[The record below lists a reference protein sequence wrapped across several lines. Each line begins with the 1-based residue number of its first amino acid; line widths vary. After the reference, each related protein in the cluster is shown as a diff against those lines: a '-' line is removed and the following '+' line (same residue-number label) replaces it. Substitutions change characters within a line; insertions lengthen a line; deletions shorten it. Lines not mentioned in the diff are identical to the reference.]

1 MEAILKEGLAQ
12 LGLDTGSIPA
22 LTEFSRRLLEKNQVM
37 NLTAITEPADV
48 ARLHLLDCAC
58 LLTAADFRGKQVVDV
73 GTGAGFPGMPLRLL
87 EPNFDLTLLDSLGK
101 RIDFLQETVDA
112 MGLQRVRCVHARA
125 EEFARQHREQYD
137 IAASRAVAQLNILCE
152 LALPLVE
159 GGRSVPGHEVGG
171 HRRRDSARQKR
182 HCPAGGQNWKNLGL
196 CHPRNGRA
204 APGGHHPEGASHPGS
219 LSPALRPHQKS
230 AVGLSPQLYT
240 RYLDMG
246 KIIAVVSG
254 KGGTGKTSF
263 TANVGLALAA
273 LGKNTLCLD
282 CDITLRN
289 LDLALGL
296 TDKALMDFSDVIAGR
311 CSLSDAAADH
321 PKYPGLHL
329 LTAPLSPGGQLDV
342 TDEQMRQLLD
352 QVRQEYDYCLIDAP
366 AGLGQGFQLATG
378 CADCVVVITTT
389 DASALRDAQHT
400 VMILDKRF
408 TTESLFLVVGRVQK
422 KLLRALH
429 STIDDA
435 MDAAGLPLLG
445 VVPEDSDVPYS
456 LNRGI
461 PLRDINYYAAR
472 AYENIARRITGHQ
485 VPLMRI

>member
-1 MEAILKEGLAQ
+1 
-12 LGLDTGSIPA
+12 
-22 LTEFSRRLLEKNQVM
+22 
-37 NLTAITEPADV
+37 
-48 ARLHLLDCAC
+48 
-58 LLTAADFRGKQVVDV
+58 
-73 GTGAGFPGMPLRLL
+73 
-87 EPNFDLTLLDSLGK
+87 
-101 RIDFLQETVDA
+101 
-112 MGLQRVRCVHARA
+112 
-125 EEFARQHREQYD
+125 
-137 IAASRAVAQLNILCE
+137 
-152 LALPLVE
+152 
-159 GGRSVPGHEVGG
+159 
-171 HRRRDSARQKR
+171 
-182 HCPAGGQNWKNLGL
+182 
-196 CHPRNGRA
+196 
-204 APGGHHPEGASHPGS
+204 
-219 LSPALRPHQKS
+219 
-230 AVGLSPQLYT
+230 
-240 RYLDMG
+240 MG

-366 AGLGQGFQLATG
+366 AGLGQGFRLATG

-400 VMILDKRF
+400 VMLLDVPVMTPLMENEARRF
-408 TTESLFLVVGRVQK
+408 IALVDEFYERHVKLVVS
-422 KLLRALH
+422 A
-429 STIDDA
+429 
-435 MDAAGLPLLG
+435 
-445 VVPEDSDVPYS
+445 E
-456 LNRGI
+456 
-461 PLRDINYYAAR
+461 
-472 AYENIARRITGHQ
+472 
-485 VPLMRI
+485 VPLYEVYQGERLKFEFQRCLSRLQEMQSEEYLKLEHMP